1 MVALG
6 GTEEYAANLAMGHLG
21 QREIATL
28 SDNNT
33 RTRAV
38 RQFFAIARDAS
49 LRLKWWNFA
58 TAWVTP
64 AEDATAGTG
73 ALTRR
78 FALPAACIRVRFVED
93 ALEDSWA
100 IENAMIAVGAV
111 QTEATILVTDIAA
124 PNVCYTRRVEEVRL
138 WDTLFLEQFGYEL
151 AACCARRCG
160 KSAAYA
166 QALRATAA
174 EKLRIAGGVDSK
186 EKAREPVR
194 PETSWATARRGGR
207 AWRR

>member
-38 RQFFAIARDAS
+38 RQFFAVARDAT

-64 AEDATAGTG
+64 SQDAAAGPG
-73 ALTRR
+73 VLTRR
-78 FALPAACIRVRFVED
+78 FALPADCIRVRFVEGAD
-93 ALEDSWA
+93 EDSWA
-100 IENAMIAVGAV
+100 IENAQVSVGGV
-111 QTEATILVTDIAA
+111 PVEATILVTDFAA
-124 PNVCYTRRVEEVRL
+124 PNVCYTRRVESVRL

-160 KSAAYA
+160 KSTAYA
-166 QALRATAA
+166 ANLRQIAA
-174 EKLRIAGGVDSK
+174 EKLRIAGGIDSK

-194 PETSWATARRGGR
+194 AETSWATARRGRSRGYR
-207 AWRR
+207 